1 MLFKC
6 SKFRDKKSVRKETK
20 EELRAII
27 EKNIPEYSKC
37 NEGFILQYIDL
48 LLDETPYNLRT
59 GTFYYH
65 YNWVKID
72 LSMKLLGLVASEYI
86 NEHLSDFL
94 LEKYK

>member
-6 SKFRDKKSVRKETK
+6 SKFRDKKSVRKDTK
-20 EELRAII
+20 EELRAIV
-27 EKNIPEYSKC
+27 EKNTPYKKC
-37 NEGFILQYIDL
+37 NEGSILQYIDL
-48 LLDETPYNLRT
+48 LLDETPYNIRT